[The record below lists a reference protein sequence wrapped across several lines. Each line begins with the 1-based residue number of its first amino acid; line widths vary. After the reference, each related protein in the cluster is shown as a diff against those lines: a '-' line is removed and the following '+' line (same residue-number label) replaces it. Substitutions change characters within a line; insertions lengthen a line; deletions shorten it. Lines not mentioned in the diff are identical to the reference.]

1 MLLVSCV
8 IVALSSAINL
18 PNHPPKVPAPQINT
32 AFGVNGH
39 EGASSVTAPP
49 IQRNRTLTFADRVA
63 YQRAIEEVYWRH
75 RIWPK
80 ERPDPK
86 PPLDKVVSQT
96 EIEKKVEDYLRNS
109 QALQDYWQRPITP
122 DQLQAE
128 MERIATHTKQPEVLR
143 EIFAALANDPFVIAE
158 CLARPVLAERLL
170 TELYAHDQ
178 RFHGE
183 LKGRA
188 EAELRTHRSVGQMKQ
203 TSGMYTEMEWVRSEN
218 LDLAPS
224 DAPGVV
230 ATSLFSMA
238 NPSRGGRGVGQDV
251 PQARGYSEGPNAI
264 RMNRNEWDESMG
276 KLAKDFR
283 HTKACD
289 AWAQIKT
296 GVLSPL
302 QEDDGHYYAVAVMK
316 KGKDR
321 LKLATVAWLKEP
333 LRSWLAKAEAQVPV
347 TMAAVSVDYRLPVT
361 SGQSDNSIPSVACT
375 GDTWTPTSTT
385 NAPAGRY
392 EHTAVW
398 TGSEMIVWGG
408 FNGSFL
414 NTGGRYNPGTG
425 SWTATSTTSAPAG
438 RDRYTAVWTGSE
450 MIVWGGFNGSY
461 LNTGGRY
468 NPGTDSWTA
477 TSITSAPAG
486 RYEHTAV
493 WTGSEMIVWG
503 GLYYDGSYHYL
514 NTGGRY
520 NPSTDSWTATST
532 TSAPAGRYEHTAVW
546 TGSGMIVWGGF
557 NGSYLNTG
565 GRYNPGT
572 DSWTATSTTSAPAG
586 RYEHTAVWTG
596 SQMIVWGGLYYDG
609 MFFHYFD
616 TGGRYNPSTDSW
628 TATSTTSAP
637 AGRNYHTAVWTGSKM
652 IVWGGFGSAGVLN
665 TGGRYNPGTDSWTAT
680 STTSAPAGRYEH
692 TAVWTDSE
700 MIVWGG
706 YNGTSFFNTG
716 GRYCAATPTPTPT
729 ATATATATFTPTP
742 TPTATRTPTPTP
754 TATFT
759 PTATATFTPTPT
771 RTATATATATFTP
784 TPTPTATRTPT
795 PTPTATFTPT
805 PTATFTPT
813 PTATFTPTPTAT
825 HTPTPTPT
833 ATATATAT
841 FTPTPT
847 PTATATGTATFM
859 PTPTPTATHT
869 PTPTPTATA
878 TFTPT
883 PTPTATR
890 TPTPTPTATATFTP
904 TPTPTATHTPTPTP
918 TSTPRPTPTPRG
930 APAPRPRPTP
940 PPRP

>member
-1 MLLVSCV
+1 MKTRSETSAYIVRSGAAALLLSCV

-18 PNHPPKVPAPQINT
+18 PGRHPAALAPEND
-32 AFGVNGH
+32 AASGVNAR
-39 EGASSVTAPP
+39 ESASSVATSA
-49 IQRNRTLTFADRVA
+49 IRRERTLTFADRVA

-75 RIWPK
+75 RIWPAANAG
-80 ERPDPK
+80 PK
-86 PPLDKVVSQT
+86 PELDRVMPQ
-96 EIEKKVEDYLRNS
+96 EAIEKKVEDYLRNS
-109 QALQDYWQRPITP
+109 QALDDYWQRPITP

-128 MERIATHTKQPEVLR
+128 MERIASHTKQPGVLH
-143 EIFAALANDPFVIAE
+143 ELFAALGNDPFVIAE

-183 LKGRA
+183 LKRRA
-188 EAELRTHRSVGQMKQ
+188 EAELRTHPSVREMKQ

-264 RMNRNEWDESMG
+264 RMNRNEWDQSMG

-493 WTGSEMIVWG
+493 WT
-503 GLYYDGSYHYL
+503 
-514 NTGGRY
+514 
-520 NPSTDSWTATST
+520 
-532 TSAPAGRYEHTAVW
+532 
-546 TGSGMIVWGGF
+546 
-557 NGSYLNTG
+557 
-565 GRYNPGT
+565 
-572 DSWTATSTTSAPAG
+572 
-586 RYEHTAVWTG
+586 
-596 SQMIVWGGLYYDG
+596 
-609 MFFHYFD
+609 
-616 TGGRYNPSTDSW
+616 
-628 TATSTTSAP
+628 
-637 AGRNYHTAVWTGSKM
+637 
-652 IVWGGFGSAGVLN
+652 
-665 TGGRYNPGTDSWTAT
+665 
-680 STTSAPAGRYEH
+680 
-692 TAVWTDSE
+692 DSE
-700 MIVWGG
+700 MIVRGG

-716 GRYCAATPTPTPT
+716 G
-729 ATATATATFTPTP
+729 
-742 TPTATRTPTPTP
+742 
-754 TATFT
+754 
-759 PTATATFTPTPT
+759 
-771 RTATATATATFTP
+771 
-784 TPTPTATRTPT
+784 
-795 PTPTATFTPT
+795 
-805 PTATFTPT
+805 
-813 PTATFTPTPTAT
+813 
-825 HTPTPTPT
+825 
-833 ATATATAT
+833 
-841 FTPTPT
+841 
-847 PTATATGTATFM
+847 
-859 PTPTPTATHT
+859 
-869 PTPTPTATA
+869 
-878 TFTPT
+878 
-883 PTPTATR
+883 
-890 TPTPTPTATATFTP
+890 
-904 TPTPTATHTPTPTP
+904 
-918 TSTPRPTPTPRG
+918 
-930 APAPRPRPTP
+930 
-940 PPRP
+940 